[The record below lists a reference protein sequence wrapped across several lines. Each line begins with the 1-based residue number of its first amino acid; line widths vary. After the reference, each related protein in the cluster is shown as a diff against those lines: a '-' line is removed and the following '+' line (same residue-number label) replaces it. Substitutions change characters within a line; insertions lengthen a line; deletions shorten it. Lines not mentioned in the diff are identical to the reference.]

1 MFSAMTSSS
10 PIRPTDDPEARPSPP
25 ARALQ
30 HDRAACRRVEPT
42 MIRFKHILVPVDFEQ
57 SSRDALDVAVDLALT
72 FDSKLTLLHSWES
85 VAYAY
90 ATLPYVSADLSIA
103 IEQPAKDQLET
114 LRARAAERVP
124 RVEVTLTL
132 RPPAV
137 ASDQAPKDQPEP
149 LRARVAERLPR
160 VEVTLT
166 RGPPAFDIV
175 AVAERLKAD
184 LIVMGTHGRRGMSH
198 VLLGSVAEKVV
209 RCSPI
214 PVLTIRGGAPV
225 ASKVSLRPAHAPA

>member
-1 MFSAMTSSS
+1 
-10 PIRPTDDPEARPSPP
+10 
-25 ARALQ
+25 
-30 HDRAACRRVEPT
+30 

-103 IEQPAKDQLET
+103 IEQAAKDQLET
-114 LRARAAERVP
+114 
-124 RVEVTLTL
+124 
-132 RPPAV
+132 
-137 ASDQAPKDQPEP
+137 